1 MNLTR
6 TSKYVSLL
14 LRHKP
19 EKAGIHL
26 DQHGWAEVDE
36 LIKDGMVQERNM
48 FQPLMNKDF
57 FTKTD
62 YMFTYQRMKKP
73 RSKLENDTESQFYIL

>member
-1 MNLTR
+1 
-6 TSKYVSLL
+6 
-14 LRHKP
+14 
-19 EKAGIHL
+19 
-26 DQHGWAEVDE
+26 
-36 LIKDGMVQERNM
+36 M

>member
-1 MNLTR
+1 
-6 TSKYVSLL
+6 
-14 LRHKP
+14 
-19 EKAGIHL
+19 
-26 DQHGWAEVDE
+26 
-36 LIKDGMVQERNM
+36 M

-73 RSKLENDTESQFYIL
+73 RSKLENDTDGQNRECRASEKHTFHMVGIHVILIFSVNDCVWADQYPGFCTR